1 MAIFYIKN
9 LYKGVKKMNYLNV
22 RTNEEKA
29 FTINKE
35 VLLSDKVSLVKYV
48 SEMVVSDELG
58 YMLILKD
65 TFFNYAILQY
75 YTDIVVFE
83 NEEDFSI
90 DELDKFLKI
99 NSGIMNTIRVEIGT
113 EEVNF
118 LKNCCNELIKFRRM
132 HFGEYKNDIAELLAM
147 VRELVVKPDYMNEL
161 LKAVTE
167 WVNTAATKE
176 IDFDV
181 LSKFADVIP
190 TLNGMNNVDVAKA
203 ILKDVKAEVVSE

>member
-1 MAIFYIKN
+1 
-9 LYKGVKKMNYLNV
+9 MNYLNV

-99 NSGIMNTIRVEIGT
+99 NSGIVNTIKAEIGAD
-113 EEVNF
+113 EVNF
-118 LKNCCNELIKFRRM
+118 LRNCCNELIKFRRV
-132 HFGEYKNDIAELLAM
+132 HFGEYKNDISELLSM
-147 VRELVVKPDYMNEL
+147 VRRLIAKPDYMSEL

-176 IDFDV
+176 IDFEV

-190 TLNGMNNVDVAKA
+190 TLHGMNNVDVAKA
-203 ILKDVKAEVVSE
+203 IIQDSKDKRNFKVVE

>member
-1 MAIFYIKN
+1 
-9 LYKGVKKMNYLNV
+9 MNYLSV
-22 RTNEEKA
+22 KT
-29 FTINKE
+29 NKE
-35 VLLSDKVSLVKYV
+35 KKFTVNKEILLSDKVSLVKYV

-65 TFFNYAILQY
+65 TFFDYAILLY

-99 NSGIMNTIRVEIGT
+99 NSGIMNTIKVEIGKD
-113 EEVNF
+113 EVNF
-118 LKNCCNELIKFRRM
+118 LRNCCNELIKFRRM
-132 HFGEYKNDIAELLAM
+132 HFGEYKNDIAELLSM

-167 WVNTAATKE
+167 WVNNVATEE

-190 TLNGMNNVDVAKA
+190 TLNGMDNVDVAKA
-203 ILKDVKAEVVSE
+203 ILNLQKQEI

>member
-1 MAIFYIKN
+1 
-9 LYKGVKKMNYLNV
+9 
-22 RTNEEKA
+22 
-29 FTINKE
+29 
-35 VLLSDKVSLVKYV
+35 
-48 SEMVVSDELG
+48 
-58 YMLILKD
+58 
-65 TFFNYAILQY
+65 
-75 YTDIVVFE
+75 
-83 NEEDFSI
+83 
-90 DELDKFLKI
+90 
-99 NSGIMNTIRVEIGT
+99 
-113 EEVNF
+113 
-118 LKNCCNELIKFRRM
+118 
-132 HFGEYKNDIAELLAM
+132 M